1 MANVIKIG
9 GGSGST
15 PTLIT
20 KNITSNGVYNASDD
34 GADGYSSVD
43 VSVSGGSVSKS
54 LRYTFN
60 LSQGGAWLNTQVDV
74 TDIDVFLFERVD
86 NSDVNNQ
93 TLIEKSDI
101 AVYTGGQDVYTT
113 VYRQNGK
120 EMNCRIYNNTLYVSY
135 NGTGSSS
142 YVTNVYS
149 TTLNGYI

>member
-9 GGSGST
+9 GASGST

-43 VSVSGGSVSKS
+43 VSVSGSVSKT
-54 LRYTFN
+54 LLYTFN

-86 NSDVNNQ
+86 SSDVNNQ

-101 AVYTGGQDVYTT
+101 AVYTGGQDVYTN

-120 EMNCRIYNNTLYVSY
+120 DMNVRIYNNILYVSY
-135 NGTGSSS
+135 GSTGSSS